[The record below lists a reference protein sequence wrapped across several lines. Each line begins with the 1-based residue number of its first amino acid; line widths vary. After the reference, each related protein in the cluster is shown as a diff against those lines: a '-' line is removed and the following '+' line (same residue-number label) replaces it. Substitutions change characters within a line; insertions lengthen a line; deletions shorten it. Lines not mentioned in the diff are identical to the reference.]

1 MHRGDCTRA
10 NSDYCTVI
18 ANCKRVAQ
26 QEATVGDLVNL
37 NKFRKQRQ
45 RADGARQ
52 ASENRVRFGRGKPE
66 RTRIRAEQDRQGRT
80 LDGKRLDDAGPEDA
94 N

>member
-1 MHRGDCTRA
+1 M
-10 NSDYCTVI
+10 
-18 ANCKRVAQ
+18 
-26 QEATVGDLVNL
+26 GDLVNL

-45 RADGARQ
+45 RAGGALQ
-52 ASENRVRFGRGKPE
+52 AAENRIRFGRDKAE

-80 LDGKRLDDAGPEDA
+80 LEGKRLEDSGPEDA